1 MIVYF
6 ASTTTFAAP
15 IAFCLE
21 VPTHEA
27 GDWKEIG
34 ATPHHHMLES
44 VLGRLIVMSF
54 PISSIATILNIL
66 SCIFTSSACYIQ

>member
-1 MIVYF
+1 VKVHIVYMG
-6 ASTTTFAAP
+6 
-15 IAFCLE
+15 E

-34 ATPHHHMLES
+34 ATAHHDMLES

-54 PISSIATILNIL
+54 PISSSETILNIL
-66 SCIFTSSACYIQ
+66 SCIFTSSACYIH

>member
-1 MIVYF
+1 MIQ
-6 ASTTTFAAP
+6 STNYSLFLEGSYR
-15 IAFCLE
+15 LE

-34 ATPHHHMLES
+34 ATAHHHMLES

-54 PISSIATILNIL
+54 QISSIATILNIL